1 MYIPKYFKESDQAC
15 IIKLVNE
22 YAFATL
28 VTVDE
33 DCPCASHLPLMLEN
47 EDRLTIVGH
56 MAKANE
62 QWQHF
67 QSDDEVLVIFQG
79 PHAYI
84 SPSNYGSDGVPTWNY
99 ASVHMYGVAK
109 LIQDKDRL
117 RAIIESL
124 SHKYEKSQALPWV
137 PDYPNG
143 MLNAIVGFEIEVSR
157 IEAKY
162 KLSQNRSD
170 ADRQNIIINLSASS
184 DSSER
189 AIAKLMQEK
198 NHVEN

>member
-1 MYIPKYFKESDQAC
+1 M
-15 IIKLVNE
+15 
-22 YAFATL
+22 
-28 VTVDE
+28 
-33 DCPCASHLPLMLEN
+33 
-47 EDRLTIVGH
+47 
-56 MAKANE
+56 
-62 QWQHF
+62 
-67 QSDDEVLVIFQG
+67 
-79 PHAYI
+79 
-84 SPSNYGSDGVPTWNY
+84 
-99 ASVHMYGVAK
+99 
-109 LIQDKDRL
+109 
-117 RAIIESL
+117 
-124 SHKYEKSQALPWV
+124 PWV

-198 NHVEN
+198 NHVENW